1 MKAYYPITGRPFS
14 ETMRRVVYKLI
25 ILAYRREQWP
35 PNAYFP
41 QLILTLG
48 QSHRLLFP
56 DLLPWF
62 LFYSK
67 NVAQGIKLSDLRD
80 STLPNTARA
89 VHKRR
94 IHRPR

>member
-1 MKAYYPITGRPFS
+1 MRAYCPIIDRPFS
-14 ETMRRVVYKLI
+14 ETMRRVVYRLI
-25 ILAYRREQWP
+25 VQAYKREQWP

-41 QLILTLG
+41 RLIHTLG
-48 QSHRLLFP
+48 QSYQLLFP
-56 DLLPWF
+56 ELWPWF

-67 NVAQGIKLSDLRD
+67 NVAQGFKLGELRD
-80 STLPNTARA
+80 SPLPDAARA